1 MPYTTMSVRIDKKDY
16 DFVKWLATEEKEG
29 ISKAVRELL
38 ELGRVHLAIEEYK
51 KGTASLGKASKL
63 AGVSIS
69 RMMDILAEFGVESNL
84 EVDDYLLGLKN
95 LEAAY

>member
-16 DFVKWLATEEKEG
+16 DFVKWLATEEKEDV
-29 ISKAVRELL
+29 SKAVRELL
-38 ELGRVHLAIEEYK
+38 ELGRLHLAVEEYK

-69 RMMDILAEFGVESNL
+69 RMMDILTEYGVESNL
-84 EVDDYLLGLKN
+84 EVEDYLSGLKN
-95 LEAAY
+95 LEASY

>member
-63 AGVSIS
+63 DMLPDV
-69 RMMDILAEFGVESNL
+69 LEFHTL
-84 EVDDYLLGLKN
+84 HLLRVL
-95 LEAAY
+95 